1 MPPGC
6 LHPPSGHCLG
16 HQAGCCKSCQSEDHR
31 EKETRTAPDRLHK
44 ELSGGRG
51 VSATVRSR
59 AARRLFTAVFARK
72 HLDQDRLSTLSR
84 AAFRKLDRL
93 TRLSEKDGLRTVY
106 EFEKLVVGHDIAV
119 AGLNVTQGPL
129 GDRRAHHR
137 DNSQHHES
145 DGNPVSAAACHQ
157 GIRHPDSGVFLQ
169 RRCTA
174 PTPAIARLALPEAS
188 LACIAYKP

>member
-1 MPPGC
+1 MLRSQIRMPPGC

-93 TRLSEKDGLRTVY
+93 RTVY

-119 AGLNVTQGPL
+119 AGLDVTQGLPVL
-129 GDRRAHHR
+129 TV
-137 DNSQHHES
+137 SQ
-145 DGNPVSAAACHQ
+145 
-157 GIRHPDSGVFLQ
+157 RHF
-169 RRCTA
+169 
-174 PTPAIARLALPEAS
+174 ILPERNCALSVERYGCTLSAS
-188 LACIAYKP
+188 TMTL